1 MSLREALDNSVE
13 LFLGGAELFAKNR
26 LSFCYFF
33 GACPDL
39 SIGSEA
45 KKK

>member
-1 MSLREALDNSVE
+1 MSLRKALDNSVG
-13 LFLGGAELFAKNR
+13 LFFGGAELFAKNR

-33 GACPDL
+33 FG
-39 SIGSEA
+39 EA